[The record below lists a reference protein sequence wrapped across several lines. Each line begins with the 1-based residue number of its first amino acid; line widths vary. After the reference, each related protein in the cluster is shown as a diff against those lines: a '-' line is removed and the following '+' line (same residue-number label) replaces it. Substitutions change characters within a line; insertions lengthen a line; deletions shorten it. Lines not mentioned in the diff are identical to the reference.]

1 MMFVNRKQCFS
12 KEILMLRLAPIL
24 VVFFWSSCV
33 LAEVIGQ
40 EISYQYGDTVM
51 NGYLAY
57 DDAIKG
63 KRPGVVVVHEWW
75 GHNAY
80 VRQRADMLARL
91 GYVALA
97 VDMYGDGK
105 TADHPEDAGKFAGA
119 AKKDMNVAK
128 ERFQAAL
135 NLLNAQS
142 STDSSKTAAIGYCFG
157 GGLVLEM
164 ARMGVDL
171 DAVASF
177 HGSLGTASPTQS
189 VIKPRI
195 LVFNGGA
202 DPFVKPEQVAA
213 FKKEM
218 DAAGADYEF
227 IEYPGVKHSFTNPD
241 ADEFGQKFNL
251 PLQYDAAADKASWQA
266 MLEMFDSTL
275 K

>member
-1 MMFVNRKQCFS
+1 
-12 KEILMLRLAPIL
+12 MLRLASIL

-40 EISYQYGDTVM
+40 EVSYQRGDTVM
-51 NGYLAY
+51 KGYVAH

-63 KRPGVVVVHEWW
+63 KRPGVIVVHEWW
-75 GHNAY
+75 GHNDYA
-80 VRQRADMLARL
+80 RQRADMLARL
-91 GYVALA
+91 GYIALA

-105 TADHPEDAGKFAGA
+105 IADHPEDAGKFAGA
-119 AKKDMNVAK
+119 VKKDMNVAK

-142 STDSSKTAAIGYCFG
+142 SADSSKTAAIGYCFG

-177 HGSLGTASPTQS
+177 HGSLGTASPAQS
-189 VIKPRI
+189 GIKPRI
-195 LVFNGGA
+195 LVFNGAA

-218 DAAGADYEF
+218 DAADANYEF

-241 ADEFGQKFNL
+241 ADKFGQKFNL

-266 MLEMFDSTL
+266 MLEMF
-275 K
+275 

>member
-1 MMFVNRKQCFS
+1 
-12 KEILMLRLAPIL
+12 MLRLASIL

-40 EISYQYGDTVM
+40 EVSYQRGDTVM
-51 NGYLAY
+51 KGYVAH

-63 KRPGVVVVHEWW
+63 KRPGVIVVHEWW
-75 GHNAY
+75 GHNDYA
-80 VRQRADMLARL
+80 RQRADMLARL
-91 GYVALA
+91 GYIALA

-105 TADHPEDAGKFAGA
+105 IANHPEDAGKFAGA
-119 AKKDMNVAK
+119 VKKDMNVAK

-142 STDSSKTAAIGYCFG
+142 SADSSKTAAIGYCFG

-171 DAVASF
+171 DAVVSF
-177 HGSLGTASPTQS
+177 HGSLGTASPAQS
-189 VIKPRI
+189 GIKPRI
-195 LVFNGGA
+195 LVFNGAA

-218 DAAGADYEF
+218 DAADANYEF

-241 ADEFGQKFNL
+241 ADKFGQKFNL

-266 MLEMFDSTL
+266 MLEMFESTL

>member
-1 MMFVNRKQCFS
+1 
-12 KEILMLRLAPIL
+12 MLRLAPIL
-24 VVFFWSSCV
+24 VVFFWSSCA

-40 EISYQYGDTVM
+40 EVSYQYGGTVM
-51 NGYLAY
+51 NGYLSH
-57 DDAIKG
+57 DDAING
-63 KRPGVVVVHEWW
+63 KRPGVIVVHEWW

-80 VRQRADMLARL
+80 ARQRADMLARL
-91 GYVALA
+91 GYIALA

-105 TADHPEDAGKFAGA
+105 IADHPKDAGKFAGA
-119 AKKDMNVAK
+119 VKKDMNVAR

-142 STDSSKTAAIGYCFG
+142 LTDTSKTAAIGYCFG

-177 HGSLGTASPTQS
+177 HGSLGTSSPAQS
-189 VIKPRI
+189 GIKPKI

-218 DAAGADYEF
+218 DAADANYEF
-227 IEYPGVKHSFTNPD
+227 IEYPGARHSFTNPD

-251 PLQYDAAADKASWQA
+251 PLQYNAAADKASWQTT
-266 MLEMFDSTL
+266 LEMFESTL
-275 K
+275 R

>member
-1 MMFVNRKQCFS
+1 
-12 KEILMLRLAPIL
+12 MLRLAPIL

-40 EISYQYGDTVM
+40 EVSYQYGDTVM
-51 NGYLAY
+51 NGYLAH

-80 VRQRADMLARL
+80 ARQRADMLARL
-91 GYVALA
+91 GYIALA

-105 TADHPEDAGKFAGA
+105 IADHPEDAGKFAGA
-119 AKKDMNVAK
+119 VKKDMNVARD
-128 ERFQAAL
+128 RFQAAL

-142 STDSSKTAAIGYCFG
+142 SVDSSKTAAIGYCFG

-177 HGSLGTASPTQS
+177 HGSLGTASPAQS
-189 VIKPRI
+189 GIKPRI

-218 DAAGADYEF
+218 DAADADYEF
-227 IEYPGVKHSFTNPD
+227 IEYPGAKHSFTNPD
-241 ADEFGQKFNL
+241 ADKFGQKFNL

-266 MLEMFDSTL
+266 MLEMFESTL

>member
-1 MMFVNRKQCFS
+1 
-12 KEILMLRLAPIL
+12 MLRLASIL

-40 EISYQYGDTVM
+40 EVSYQRGDTVM
-51 NGYLAY
+51 KGYVAH

-63 KRPGVVVVHEWW
+63 KRPGVIVVHEWW
-75 GHNAY
+75 GHNDYA
-80 VRQRADMLARL
+80 RQRADMLARL
-91 GYVALA
+91 GYIALA

-105 TADHPEDAGKFAGA
+105 IADHPEDAGKFAGA
-119 AKKDMNVAK
+119 VKKDMNVAK

-142 STDSSKTAAIGYCFG
+142 SADSSKTAAIGYCFG

-177 HGSLGTASPTQS
+177 HGSLGTASPAQS
-189 VIKPRI
+189 GIKPRI
-195 LVFNGGA
+195 LVFNGAA

-218 DAAGADYEF
+218 DAADANYEF

-241 ADEFGQKFNL
+241 ADKFGQKFNL

-266 MLEMFDSTL
+266 MLEMFESTL

>member
-1 MMFVNRKQCFS
+1 MF
-12 KEILMLRLAPIL
+12 RLASIL
-24 VVFFWSSCV
+24 IVFIWSSSA
-33 LAEVIGQ
+33 LAVVIG
-40 EISYQYGDTVM
+40 EEVSYQHGDIVM
-51 NGYLAY
+51 KGYLAH

-63 KRPGVVVVHEWW
+63 KRPGVIVIHEWW

-80 VRQRADMLARL
+80 ARQRADMLARL
-91 GYVALA
+91 GYNALA

-119 AKKDMNVAK
+119 VKEDMAVARA
-128 ERFQAAL
+128 RFQAAL
-135 NLLNAQS
+135 DLLNAQS
-142 STDSSKTAAIGYCFG
+142 STDSTKTAAIGYCFG
-157 GGLVLEM
+157 GGLALEM

-177 HGSLGTASPTQS
+177 HGSLGTANPAQKGS
-189 VIKPRI
+189 VKPRI

-202 DPFVKPEQVAA
+202 DPFVKPEQIAA

-218 DAAGADYEF
+218 NAAGADYEF

-241 ADEFGQKFNL
+241 ADKFGQQFNL

-266 MLEMFDSTL
+266 MQDMFDAVL
-275 K
+275 R